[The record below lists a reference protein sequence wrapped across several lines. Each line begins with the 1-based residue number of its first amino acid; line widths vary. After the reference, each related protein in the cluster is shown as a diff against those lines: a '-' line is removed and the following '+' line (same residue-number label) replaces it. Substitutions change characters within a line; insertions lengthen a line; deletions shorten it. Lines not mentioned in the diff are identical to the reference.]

1 MKPLVLFTYI
11 LLTSLLLGC
20 ESETILPSTSNVVG
34 TISTRVSNDITSL
47 PTNSQ
52 ALFHT
57 SSGTSIFTFDG
68 NHWNGNQSIFSF
80 SSTTPNVLTALY
92 PAYNGEKAITEN
104 PYTNNELEDVL
115 IAQSTYTNEQNIELT
130 FKHLFSTLTIHLLS
144 PLKESIT
151 RISLEV
157 PIIES
162 LNADGSFSLSG
173 THQILPELNTE
184 GSYAFIIPPK
194 DNCTLTLH
202 LTIGE
207 ETTSHPITH
216 SFKSGYKYECN
227 VKEPGIYNAE
237 DLIEFSKVINMKKD
251 GDLSRYGELQ
261 EDGRMLYRLYADI
274 DFANVDSQELLPIG
288 YYNGPSVIFSGIFD
302 GQGHTI
308 SNLILPDKSI
318 NSYVETDYSGLFGA
332 IGEKGVVKNLQIMNA
347 KTVKSP
353 SCTKVGGIAARN
365 EGIIQNCSVQHS
377 TLTSASSGLVGGI
390 CASMANGYIINCKS
404 TNDTISA
411 SPGTQV
417 GGIIGGSCGE
427 ILNCYTY
434 DNVFSIETGGYVGG
448 ISGSV
453 SATNTLRIANCY
465 VKHLKYFNNNWGAII
480 GASQSNKYT
489 FDNIFYNGGNIIA
502 NNENLYPNVY
512 KYSQFCAE
520 VEGETKH
527 ICDHLNKWIKGA
539 DKTFPFKE
547 WTQSDTP
554 PYPAIFK

>member
-1 MKPLVLFTYI
+1 
-11 LLTSLLLGC
+11 
-20 ESETILPSTSNVVG
+20 
-34 TISTRVSNDITSL
+34 
-47 PTNSQ
+47 
-52 ALFHT
+52 
-57 SSGTSIFTFDG
+57 
-68 NHWNGNQSIFSF
+68 
-80 SSTTPNVLTALY
+80 
-92 PAYNGEKAITEN
+92 
-104 PYTNNELEDVL
+104 
-115 IAQSTYTNEQNIELT
+115 
-130 FKHLFSTLTIHLLS
+130 
-144 PLKESIT
+144 
-151 RISLEV
+151 
-157 PIIES
+157 
-162 LNADGSFSLSG
+162 
-173 THQILPELNTE
+173 
-184 GSYAFIIPPK
+184 
-194 DNCTLTLH
+194 
-202 LTIGE
+202 
-207 ETTSHPITH
+207 
-216 SFKSGYKYECN
+216 
-227 VKEPGIYNAE
+227 
-237 DLIEFSKVINMKKD
+237 
-251 GDLSRYGELQ
+251 
-261 EDGRMLYRLYADI
+261 
-274 DFANVDSQELLPIG
+274 
-288 YYNGPSVIFSGIFD
+288 
-302 GQGHTI
+302 
-308 SNLILPDKSI
+308 
-318 NSYVETDYSGLFGA
+318 
-332 IGEKGVVKNLQIMNA
+332 MNA

-512 KYSQFCAE
+512 KYSQFYAE